1 MTVPDDIP
9 TTRGLTV
16 GMDVGG
22 TKAAV
27 RATDA
32 LGRVVAD
39 VVLSSAEWDAEPADA
54 AAHRLVDMLN
64 RALPAGETIRSL
76 AIGAQGLDRAEVAY
90 GLEQALRAHGH
101 ALVRCVNDAALLV
114 PAAGLDAGIGLIA
127 GTGAIGVGTD
137 ESGTPLVTGGWGW
150 VIGDEAGAA
159 GLVREAVRTA
169 LLAHDDGEP
178 DDGLLAALLS
188 DFDVDDAE
196 RLARAVNDEPTMANW
211 APHAPAV
218 FRAAD
223 AGSALAAQIIA
234 DGAAHL
240 VRLVDQLRRRG
251 AAGTAVVAAGGVIT
265 AQPRLA
271 DGVRALLAERHPDLR
286 FVLLREQPVAG
297 AWFLADRLDSE
308 APVSASDPN
317 RG

>member
-1 MTVPDDIP
+1 MTSADGDRALV
-9 TTRGLTV
+9 V

-27 RATDA
+27 RATDRDGA
-32 LGRVVAD
+32 AVVD
-39 VVLSSAEWDAEPADA
+39 VVVGSAEWDAEPADA
-54 AAHRLVDMLN
+54 AADWLADVLA
-64 RALPAGETIRSL
+64 RALPEGARLDAL
-76 AIGAQGLDRAEVAY
+76 AIGAQGLDNPHVARD
-90 GLEQALRAHGH
+90 LEDALRRRGFAR
-101 ALVRCVNDAALLV
+101 VRCVNDAALLV

-127 GTGAIGVGTD
+127 GTGAIGVGVD
-137 ESGTPLVTGGWGW
+137 AEGAAIASGGWGW

-159 GLVREAVRTA
+159 GLVREATKIA

-178 DDGLLAALLS
+178 DDGLLGALLA
-188 DFDVDDAE
+188 DFGVADAE

-223 AGSALAAQIIA
+223 AGSPLAVGVIDA
-234 DGAAHL
+234 GAEHL

-251 AAGTAVVAAGGVIT
+251 AVGAAVVAAGGVVT

-271 DGVRALLAERHPDLR
+271 DAVRTRLAQRHPDLR
-286 FVLLREQPVAG
+286 FVVLEDQPVAG
-297 AWFLADRLDSE
+297 AWFLARRL
-308 APVSASDPN
+308 V
-317 RG
+317 

>member
-1 MTVPDDIP
+1 MTTPDSIP
-9 TTRGLTV
+9 TGSGLTV

-32 LGRVVAD
+32 RGRVVAD

-54 AAHRLVDMLN
+54 AAQWLVDVLA
-64 RALPAGETIRSL
+64 RALPTGETIRSL
-76 AIGAQGLDRAEVAY
+76 AIGAQGLDRAEVAL
-90 GLEQALRAHGH
+90 GLEEALRAHGH

-159 GLVREAVRTA
+159 GLVREAARSA
-169 LLAHDDGEP
+169 LLAHDDGDP
-178 DDGLLAALLS
+178 DDGLLGALLS
-188 DFDVDDAE
+188 DFGVADAE
-196 RLARAVNDEPTMANW
+196 RLARAVNDDPTMSNW

-223 AGSALAAQIIA
+223 AGSALAAQVVA
-234 DGAAHL
+234 HGAAHL

-251 AAGTAVVAAGGVIT
+251 ASGTHVVAAGGVIT

-271 DGVRALLAERHPDLR
+271 DGVRVLLAERHPDLR
-286 FVLLREQPVAG
+286 FVLLIEQPVAG
-297 AWFLADRLDSE
+297 AWFLADRLGGG
-308 APVSASDPN
+308 APVSA
-317 RG
+317 